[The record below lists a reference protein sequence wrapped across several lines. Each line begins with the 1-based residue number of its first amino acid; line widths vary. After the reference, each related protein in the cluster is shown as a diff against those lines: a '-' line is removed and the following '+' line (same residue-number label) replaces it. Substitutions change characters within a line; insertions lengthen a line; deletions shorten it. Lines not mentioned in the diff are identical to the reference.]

1 MPQRKF
7 LVATEILVFD
17 FELFIGALREF
28 HSDFR
33 LTAGRWSSTG
43 DMN

>member
-1 MPQRKF
+1 MSVYSPK
-7 LVATEILVFD
+7 TEFAKNLSGVNVFN
-17 FELFIGALREF
+17 ALREF